1 MRRLSISFFSGSSTC
16 TSRGMLEPASD
27 VKGDDLTSEGQEV
40 SLLKRVGLSV
50 LHSNTSFWQR
60 SREEASE
67 AEHSLEALRREAQ
80 LRQARCQSQLESLA
94 RDAKEEQE
102 RRLISEKV
110 GQELAAIR
118 EEMRR
123 KEAAEDERLRHL
135 YRGILGPASESGS
148 AAVTQQKGQ
157 SGPPAFTPLIVSEA
171 SLLDSEPTWDVGAVP
186 LKGDL
191 DLLSGK
197 DFWPSAPAAAAQAPA
212 STRDRHGGKASG
224 RSKDMRDATK
234 LLQVNLAR
242 LERLERCGL

>member
-1 MRRLSISFFSGSSTC
+1 
-16 TSRGMLEPASD
+16 MLEPASD
-27 VKGDDLTSEGQEV
+27 VKGEDDLTSEGQEA

-123 KEAAEDERLRHL
+123 KEAVEEERLRHL
-135 YRGILGPASESGS
+135 YRGILGPKGPASESGGS
-148 AAVTQQKGQ
+148 TFLPPQQKGQ
-157 SGPPAFTPLIVSEA
+157 SSPAFTPLIVSEA

-197 DFWPSAPAAAAQAPA
+197 DFWPSAPAAPAPA